1 MSNENNEQTDVDL
14 LSAIIFVL
22 MERHTNER
30 VFISQDE
37 IDNLGINISGA
48 RSLMIEQN
56 NRNYRITTIKGK
68 NNTSESIPDI
78 KKH

>member
-1 MSNENNEQTDVDL
+1 MSNENNDQTDVDL

-37 IDNLGINISGA
+37 IDNLGINLSGT

-56 NRNYRITTIKGK
+56 NRNYRITTVKAE
-68 NNTSESIPDI
+68 NNINESTPDI